1 MRPGTCLLAQLLR
14 CFRGVAVQVLVEVP
28 EVEVGELLLVRQ
40 QWARWRW
47 VRDVSAATSSSLVR
61 HLGVTG
67 TGVTVQAATTAAW
80 VAKLR
85 PGTVIQLCG
94 FLRTRCNRMIF
105 PCRLQEL
112 VQGTCMAR
120 LIKCAQWILL
130 YSRVYFLHRSTCS
143 PSIPNMAD
151 NPFPGGKRAPYAAA
165 ASESPANPS

>member
-1 MRPGTCLLAQLLR
+1 VLRPGTCLLAQLLR

-85 PGTVIQLCG
+85 HGHTTLWLFTYQVQPDDFSVPITGAC
-94 FLRTRCNRMIF
+94 TRY
-105 PCRLQEL
+105 
-112 VQGTCMAR
+112 
-120 LIKCAQWILL
+120 L
-130 YSRVYFLHRSTCS
+130 YDQV
-143 PSIPNMAD
+143 N
-151 NPFPGGKRAPYAAA
+151 
-165 ASESPANPS
+165 